1 MLGATGPV
9 TTPGSSGIGSG
20 VGGATGTG
28 TGSSGLGTGGSGG
41 LGSSGG
47 SLGNGGGSL
56 GSGSLGSSGGWQEFG
71 ALLRHWRRNAGWT
84 QAQLGAAVGY
94 DHTAV
99 SRLEHGARRATPRL
113 VRRLDELLST
123 SGELTRCY
131 GRAETA
137 EADRP
142 ALPAHLLRPPL
153 PPGDSATSTLAMVEH
168 CPDRLPH
175 HDLQCPLHGAAGCQL
190 PPPAAVLALHAAFC
204 DNPAA
209 PLDTDTVHALAAVL
223 GAQLHSAERAMGE
236 RGPGTVI
243 EATLRAVVARLA
255 DAPTRHRRVLA
266 RLAAEHAHA
275 AGSLRLHGGRPATA
289 MACFDRAVGWAAL
302 AGDPATQVAALSD
315 MAVLGLLDD
324 DPFSS
329 RDYAREIRHAA
340 PGHHWSG
347 ALSQIGE
354 ARATALAGDV
364 RATVRH
370 LGRARLHLDQ
380 PEDAPF
386 LVPWLTPA
394 ALRMRIESGSAAAL
408 RDLAAASGDPG
419 LARRALAAAHT
430 ALGLLGTGELPAARA
445 MLTARIADC
454 HLCQDDPHTA
464 VATLAPL
471 LDTPPAA
478 LPALVRHELRG
489 LRARLTAGAPRW
501 GHAATEA
508 AARLGAA
515 I

>member
-1 MLGATGPV
+1 MLDATERVSAPD
-9 TTPGSSGIGSG
+9 
-20 VGGATGTG
+20 
-28 TGSSGLGTGGSGG
+28 
-41 LGSSGG
+41 
-47 SLGNGGGSL
+47 
-56 GSGSLGSSGGWQEFG
+56 SGSWQEFG
-71 ALLRHWRRNAGWT
+71 ALLRHWRRRAGWT

-113 VRRLDELLST
+113 VHRLDELLST

-153 PPGDSATSTLAMVEH
+153 PPGDTATAATADH
-168 CPDRLPH
+168 CPTRLPH

-190 PPPAAVLALHAAFC
+190 PPPAEALALHAAFC

-236 RGPGTVI
+236 RGPGAVI
-243 EATLRAVVARLA
+243 ETTLRAVVARLA
-255 DAPTRHRRVLA
+255 DAPARHRRVLA

-324 DPFSS
+324 DPFSA
-329 RDYAREIRHAA
+329 RDYAREIRRAA
-340 PGHHWSG
+340 PEHHWSG
-347 ALSQIGE
+347 ALSHIGE

-370 LGRARLHLDQ
+370 LGRARDHLDQ
-380 PEDAPF
+380 PEDASA
-386 LVPWLTPA
+386 LVSWLAPP
-394 ALRMRIESGSAAAL
+394 ALRMRLEAGTSAAL
-408 RDLAAASGDPG
+408 RDLAVALGEPA
-419 LARRALAAAHT
+419 LARTALAAAHT
-430 ALGLLGTGELPAARA
+430 ALGLLGAGELPAARA
-445 MLTARIADC
+445 MLTVRLADC

-489 LRARLTAGAPRW
+489 LRTRLATGAPRW
-501 GHAATEA
+501 GPTATET
-508 AARLGAA
+508 AARLGALV
-515 I
+515 

>member
-1 MLGATGPV
+1 MLE
-9 TTPGSSGIGSG
+9 TTDRVDTPD
-20 VGGATGTG
+20 
-28 TGSSGLGTGGSGG
+28 
-41 LGSSGG
+41 
-47 SLGNGGGSL
+47 
-56 GSGSLGSSGGWQEFG
+56 SGSWQEFG
-71 ALLRHWRRNAGWT
+71 ALLRHWRRHAGWT

-113 VRRLDELLST
+113 ARRLDELLCT
-123 SGELTRCY
+123 SGELTRCH

-153 PPGDSATSTLAMVEH
+153 PPGDSAAAVVAADHWPTG
-168 CPDRLPH
+168 LPH

-190 PPPAAVLALHAAFC
+190 PPPAVALALHAAFR
-204 DNPAA
+204 DDPAA
-209 PLDTDTVHALAAVL
+209 PLDTDTVHALVAVL
-223 GAQLHSAERAMGE
+223 GTQLHSAERAMGE
-236 RGPGTVI
+236 RGPGAVI
-243 EATLRAVVARLA
+243 ETTLRAVVARLV

-324 DPFSS
+324 DPASS
-329 RDYAREIRHAA
+329 RDYAREIRRAA
-340 PGHHWSG
+340 PEHHWSG
-347 ALSQIGE
+347 ALSRIGE

-370 LGRARLHLDQ
+370 LALARHHLDQ
-380 PEDAPF
+380 PEDASS
-386 LVPWLTPA
+386 LVSWLAPP
-394 ALRMRIESGSAAAL
+394 ALRMRLESGSSAAL
-408 RDLAAASGDPG
+408 RDLAVAGGDPR
-419 LARRALAAAHT
+419 LARRALTAAHT
-430 ALGLLGTGELPAARA
+430 ALDLLGTGQLPAARA

-454 HLCQDDPHTA
+454 QLCQDDPHAA

-471 LDTPPAA
+471 LDTPPDA

-489 LRARLTAGAPRW
+489 LRTRLAAGAPRW
-501 GHAATEA
+501 GRTATET
-508 AARLGAA
+508 AARLAAA

>member
-9 TTPGSSGIGSG
+9 AAPD
-20 VGGATGTG
+20 
-28 TGSSGLGTGGSGG
+28 
-41 LGSSGG
+41 
-47 SLGNGGGSL
+47 
-56 GSGSLGSSGGWQEFG
+56 SGSWQEFG
-71 ALLRHWRRNAGWT
+71 ALLRHWRRRAGWT

-113 VRRLDELLST
+113 VHRLDELLST
-123 SGELTRCY
+123 SGELTRSY
-131 GRAETA
+131 GRAESA

-153 PPGDSATSTLAMVEH
+153 PPGDTATASVTADN
-168 CPDRLPH
+168 CPTRLPH
-175 HDLQCPLHGAAGCQL
+175 YDLQCPLHGGDGCQL
-190 PPPAAVLALHAAFC
+190 PPADAALALHAAFC
-204 DNPAA
+204 GNPAG

-236 RGPGTVI
+236 RGPGAVI
-243 EATLRAVVARLA
+243 EATLRAIVARLA
-255 DAPTRHRRVLA
+255 DAPARHRRVLA

-289 MACFDRAVGWAAL
+289 MSCFDRAVGWAAL

-324 DPFSS
+324 DPASS
-329 RDYAREIRHAA
+329 RDYAREIRRAA

-370 LGRARLHLDQ
+370 LGRARHHLDR
-380 PEDAPF
+380 PEDAAAP
-386 LVPWLTPA
+386 VSWLALP
-394 ALRMRIESGSAAAL
+394 ALRMRVASGSAAAL
-408 RDLAAASGDPG
+408 RDLAAASGDPR

-430 ALGLLGTGELPAARA
+430 ALGLLDSGELPSARA
-445 MLTARIADC
+445 MLTVRIADC

-471 LDTPPAA
+471 LDTPPGA

-501 GHAATEA
+501 GSAATET
-508 AARLGAA
+508 AARLAAA

>member
-1 MLGATGPV
+1 MLGATDPD
-9 TTPGSSGIGSG
+9 TMPDGSGAIGSG
-20 VGGATGTG
+20 ID
-28 TGSSGLGTGGSGG
+28 SGID
-41 LGSSGG
+41 
-47 SLGNGGGSL
+47 L
-56 GSGSLGSSGGWQEFG
+56 GSGSGSDLGSGGGGGSGSGSDLGSGSGGWQEFG
-71 ALLRHWRRNAGWT
+71 ALLRHWRRHAGWT

-153 PPGDSATSTLAMVEH
+153 PPGSSATACSAAHEH
-168 CPDRLPH
+168 LPERLPH
-175 HDLQCPLHGAAGCQL
+175 HDLQCPLHGATGCQL
-190 PPPAAVLALHAAFC
+190 PPPDAVLALHSAFC

-236 RGPGTVI
+236 RGPGAVI

-255 DAPTRHRRVLA
+255 DAPARHRRVLA

-289 MACFDRAVGWAAL
+289 MACFDRAVGWAQL

-329 RDYAREIRHAA
+329 RGYAREIRRAA

-354 ARATALAGDV
+354 ARATALDGDV
-364 RATVRH
+364 PATVHH

-380 PEDAPF
+380 PEPIETHIAWLAP
-386 LVPWLTPA
+386 P

-408 RDLAAASGDPG
+408 RDLAAASGDPR
-419 LARRALAAAHT
+419 LARLALDAAHT

-464 VATLAPL
+464 VATLTPL
-471 LDTPPAA
+471 LDTPPAT

-489 LRARLTAGAPRW
+489 LRTRLTAGAPRW
-501 GHAATEA
+501 GRTATET
-508 AARLGAA
+508 AARLAAA